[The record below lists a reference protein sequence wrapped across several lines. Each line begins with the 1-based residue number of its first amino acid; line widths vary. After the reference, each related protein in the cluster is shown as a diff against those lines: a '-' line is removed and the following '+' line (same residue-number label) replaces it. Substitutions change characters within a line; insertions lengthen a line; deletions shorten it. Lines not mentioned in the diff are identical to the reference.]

1 MLAILPATNNMTF
14 IRPKELRNAAL
25 SIPRAMQIFQVLRVG
40 SVLLTSILLAKSRL
54 TMGEI
59 GVYETLLYLGTVAAF
74 FWVNGLLQGLT
85 PVYAR
90 LEESG
95 RKKFIFN
102 TFLVFCAIAAGL
114 FLLLLLGKNLA
125 LPLLTGREEVPFFTL
140 FCGYLLFNLPTLT
153 VEYYHL
159 LNNRAQRIVTWGTV
173 TFSVQIAALFLPV
186 QLGWGLEGG
195 LFVLFVLAVMKWFW
209 ALGVVLRYGET
220 TLDPGLIRHYLIF
233 SWPLILNTLVA
244 NLTPLFDNWLV
255 GWWYHDDATFALFRY
270 GSRELP
276 LATALA
282 TALGTAMIPRLVAE
296 PDKGLE
302 ELKTRSRRMFHLLFP
317 LTIVLLFFSEKI
329 FPLVFNP
336 GFIASAALF
345 NIYLL
350 RTASRVLLPNSVVL
364 ARGAARAIL
373 WVSVAE
379 FALKIVLSL
388 VFIRYWG
395 LAGVGWS
402 AVLAFWVE
410 KLGLIWYL
418 ESRLDI
424 RTRDWL
430 DWRWYLGYTALM
442 FGAYFWVNFSL

>member
-1 MLAILPATNNMTF
+1 M
-14 IRPKELRNAAL
+14 
-25 SIPRAMQIFQVLRVG
+25 
-40 SVLLTSILLAKSRL
+40 
-54 TMGEI
+54 
-59 GVYETLLYLGTVAAF
+59 
-74 FWVNGLLQGLT
+74 
-85 PVYAR
+85 
-90 LEESG
+90 
-95 RKKFIFN
+95 
-102 TFLVFCAIAAGL
+102 
-114 FLLLLLGKNLA
+114 
-125 LPLLTGREEVPFFTL
+125 
-140 FCGYLLFNLPTLT
+140 
-153 VEYYHL
+153 
-159 LNNRAQRIVTWGTV
+159 
-173 TFSVQIAALFLPV
+173 
-186 QLGWGLEGG
+186 
-195 LFVLFVLAVMKWFW
+195 
-209 ALGVVLRYGET
+209 
-220 TLDPGLIRHYLIF
+220 
-233 SWPLILNTLVA
+233 
-244 NLTPLFDNWLV
+244 

-270 GSRELP
+270 GSRLL

-410 KLGLIWYL
+410 KRKARYG
-418 ESRLDI
+418 
-424 RTRDWL
+424 TN
-430 DWRWYLGYTALM
+430 WRWYLGYTALM
-442 FGAYFWVNFSL
+442 FGAYF